1 MAFIT
6 GSLWGREHRNVSLSP
21 APIIVS
27 GDYFYMGSPAG
38 YNQSRAP
45 ETQKEKWV
53 FDAAMPSR
61 RQSSEHLFRRI
72 MPAV

>member
-1 MAFIT
+1 
-6 GSLWGREHRNVSLSP
+6 
-21 APIIVS
+21 
-27 GDYFYMGSPAG
+27 MGSPAG
-38 YNQSRAP
+38 YNQIRAP